1 MGGALGLSYLG
12 RSSSR
17 VLRERVKAHGE
28 RISQA
33 DALQDE
39 RSRMLFQV
47 CSEQNFHSRRFYESH
62 KNAGLQHGSRD
73 CIVCLP
79 GLNSKD
85 SLRVATQRR
94 EGNWPERRDSNLRAA
109 SCVTGRRS
117 KPGCSWGHPLRSSLS
132 RRFELMKEIKM
143 LGRISKCAV
152 SPF

>member
-1 MGGALGLSYLG
+1 MVSGFLKQMPFKMSARECSFKF
-12 RSSSR
+12 
-17 VLRERVKAHGE
+17 VLNRT
-28 RISQA
+28 
-33 DALQDE
+33 
-39 RSRMLFQV
+39 FT
-47 CSEQNFHSRRFYESH
+47 RRFYESH

-85 SLRVATQRR
+85 SLRLATQRR
-94 EGNWPERRDSNLRAA
+94 EGNWPERRDSNPRSA

-117 KPGCSWGHPLRSSLS
+117 KPGCSWGHPLRSSFS